1 MRLFFKISTLSCLF
15 LTFFSFSNE
24 SSQNAALTLKID
36 SLSALDLPQL
46 EGALKELADSINKS
60 EFFEK
65 ISYESW
71 LGDGASVARV
81 LSLVIYLDS
90 HPSKITDETLKMLS
104 NLKGQKEEIKK
115 RISLLNERIV
125 ADF

>member
-1 MRLFFKISTLSCLF
+1 MRLFFKIFTLSSLF

-24 SSQNAALTLKID
+24 SSQNAALTQKID
-36 SLSALDLPQL
+36 SLSALDLPHL

-104 NLKGQKEEIKK
+104 NLKGQKEE
-115 RISLLNERIV
+115 N
-125 ADF
+125 

>member
-1 MRLFFKISTLSCLF
+1 MRLFFKIFTLSCLF

-24 SSQNAALTLKID
+24 SSQNTALTQKID

>member
-1 MRLFFKISTLSCLF
+1 VRLFFKISTLSCLF

-90 HPSKITDETLKMLS
+90 HPSKITDEMLKILS

>member
-1 MRLFFKISTLSCLF
+1 MRLFFKIFTFSSLF
-15 LTFFSFSNE
+15 LSFFSFSNE
-24 SSQNAALTLKID
+24 NIQNVALTQKID
-36 SLSALDLPQL
+36 SLSALDLPEL
-46 EGALKELADSINKS
+46 EGALKELADSINKT

-65 ISYESW
+65 ISYDSW

-104 NLKGQKEEIKK
+104 NLKGQKEEVKK
-115 RISLLNERIV
+115 RISLLNERII

>member
-1 MRLFFKISTLSCLF
+1 MRLFFKIFILSCLF

-24 SSQNAALTLKID
+24 SSQNAALTQKID

>member
-90 HPSKITDETLKMLS
+90 HPSKITDEMLKILS

>member
-1 MRLFFKISTLSCLF
+1 MRLFFKIFTLSSLF

-24 SSQNAALTLKID
+24 SSQNAALTQKID

-60 EFFEK
+60 ELFEK

>member
-1 MRLFFKISTLSCLF
+1 VRLFFKIFTLSCLF

-24 SSQNAALTLKID
+24 SSQNTALTQKID

>member
-1 MRLFFKISTLSCLF
+1 VRLFFKIFILSCLF

-24 SSQNAALTLKID
+24 SSQNAALTQKID